1 MKTCRYSQVF
11 IVDLWCFMLIEMD
24 SELFCKRLKE
34 IRTQRKMT
42 QHDISEKTGIP
53 STSISHIEA
62 GSRKPSLE
70 NFYKL
75 IVVLNI
81 SADYILG
88 RSEEMSALGVDPLVS
103 TLQKLPEVERRMI
116 EKFIV
121 SLDHN

>member
-11 IVDLWCFMLIEMD
+11 VVDLWCFMLIEMD
-24 SELFCKRLKE
+24 SELFCARLKE

-42 QHDISEKTGIP
+42 QQDIAEKTGIP

-75 IVVLNI
+75 VVVLNV
-81 SADYILG
+81 SSDYLLG
-88 RSEEMSALGVDPLVS
+88 RTDQYSDLGIDPIAKSIQALPESEREMIQKFILS
-103 TLQKLPEVERRMI
+103 LQKA
-116 EKFIV
+116 
-121 SLDHN
+121 

>member
-24 SELFCKRLKE
+24 SELFCTRLKE

-42 QHDISEKTGIP
+42 QQDISEKTGIP

-75 IVVLNI
+75 VVVLNV
-81 SADYILG
+81 SSDYLLG
-88 RSEEMSALGVDPLVS
+88 RTDQYLDLGTDPIAKSIQALPETEREMIQKFILS
-103 TLQKLPEVERRMI
+103 LQK
-116 EKFIV
+116 
-121 SLDHN
+121 

>member
-11 IVDLWCFMLIEMD
+11 IVDLWCFILIEMD
-24 SELFCKRLKE
+24 SELFCARLKE

-42 QHDISEKTGIP
+42 QQDISDKTGIP

-75 IVVLNI
+75 VVVLNV
-81 SADYILG
+81 SADYLLG
-88 RSEEMSALGVDPLVS
+88 RTEHSADLGTDPIAKSIQELSESEREMIQKFILS
-103 TLQKLPEVERRMI
+103 LQKA
-116 EKFIV
+116 
-121 SLDHN
+121 

>member
-1 MKTCRYSQVF
+1 MQTCLNSQVY

-42 QHDISEKTGIP
+42 QQDIAEKTGIP

-75 IVVLNI
+75 IVVLNV
-81 SADYILG
+81 SGDYLLG
-88 RSEEMSALGVDPLVS
+88 RTAQYSDLSTDPISKSIQGLPESEREMIQKFILS
-103 TLQKLPEVERRMI
+103 LQK
-116 EKFIV
+116 
-121 SLDHN
+121 

>member
-1 MKTCRYSQVF
+1 MKTCLNSQVI

-34 IRTQRKMT
+34 IRAQRKMT
-42 QHDISEKTGIP
+42 QQDISEKTGIP

-75 IVVLNI
+75 IVVLNV
-81 SADYILG
+81 SGDYLLG
-88 RSEEMSALGVDPLVS
+88 RTDQYSDLGTDPLS
-103 TLQKLPEVERRMI
+103 KSIQGLPESEREII
-116 EKFIV
+116 EKFILSLV
-121 SLDHN
+121 S

>member
-1 MKTCRYSQVF
+1 MK
-11 IVDLWCFMLIEMD
+11 LELD
-24 SELFCKRLKE
+24 SNDFKIRLKE
-34 IRTQRKMT
+34 VRKTRKLTQQELAEKM
-42 QHDISEKTGIP
+42 GIP
-53 STSISHIEA
+53 VTSIAHFES

-88 RSEEMSALGVDPLVS
+88 RSEEMGALGVDPIIS
-103 TLQKLPEVERRMI
+103 TLQNLPEIERKMI

-121 SLDHN
+121 SLGHH

>member
-1 MKTCRYSQVF
+1 MQTCLNSQVY

-42 QHDISEKTGIP
+42 QQDIAEKTGIP

-75 IVVLNI
+75 IVVLNV
-81 SADYILG
+81 SGDYLLG
-88 RSEEMSALGVDPLVS
+88 RTDQYSDLGTDPIS
-103 TLQKLPEVERRMI
+103 KSIQGLPESEREII
-116 EKFIV
+116 EKFIL
-121 SLDHN
+121 SLRS

>member
-1 MKTCRYSQVF
+1 
-11 IVDLWCFMLIEMD
+11 MLIEMD

-42 QHDISEKTGIP
+42 QQDISEKTGIP

-75 IVVLNI
+75 AVVLNV
-81 SADYILG
+81 SADYLLG
-88 RSEEMSALGVDPLVS
+88 RTDQYSDLGTDPIS
-103 TLQKLPEVERRMI
+103 KSIQGLPESEREMI
-116 EKFIV
+116 EKFIL
-121 SLDHN
+121 SLLS

>member
-24 SELFCKRLKE
+24 PELFCKRLKE

-75 IVVLNI
+75 VVVLNV
-81 SADYILG
+81 SADYLLG
-88 RSEEMSALGVDPLVS
+88 RTEHFSDLGTDPIAKSIQELPESEREMIQKFILS
-103 TLQKLPEVERRMI
+103 LQKA
-116 EKFIV
+116 
-121 SLDHN
+121 

>member
-1 MKTCRYSQVF
+1 MRTCLNSQVC

-42 QHDISEKTGIP
+42 QQDIAEKTGIP

-75 IVVLNI
+75 IVVLNV
-81 SADYILG
+81 SGDYLLG
-88 RSEEMSALGVDPLVS
+88 RIEQYSDLGTDPIS
-103 TLQKLPEVERRMI
+103 KSIQGLPESEREMI
-116 EKFIV
+116 EKFIL
-121 SLDHN
+121 SLQK

>member
-1 MKTCRYSQVF
+1 MQTCLNSQVY

-42 QHDISEKTGIP
+42 QQDIAEKTGIP

-75 IVVLNI
+75 IVVLNV
-81 SADYILG
+81 SGDYLLG
-88 RSEEMSALGVDPLVS
+88 RTEQYSDLGTDPIS
-103 TLQKLPEVERRMI
+103 KSIQGLPESEREMI
-116 EKFIV
+116 EKFIL
-121 SLDHN
+121 SLQK

>member
-1 MKTCRYSQVF
+1 MLACLNSQVY

-42 QHDISEKTGIP
+42 QQDISEKTGIP

-75 IVVLNI
+75 IVVLNV
-81 SADYILG
+81 SGDYLLG
-88 RSEEMSALGVDPLVS
+88 RTDQYSDLGTDPLS
-103 TLQKLPEVERRMI
+103 KSIQGLPESEREII
-116 EKFIV
+116 EKFILSLV
-121 SLDHN
+121 S

>member
-75 IVVLNI
+75 IVVLNV
-81 SADYILG
+81 SADYLLG
-88 RSEEMSALGVDPLVS
+88 RTDQYSYLGTDPISKSIQGLPESEREMIQKFILS
-103 TLQKLPEVERRMI
+103 LQK
-116 EKFIV
+116 
-121 SLDHN
+121 

>member
-1 MKTCRYSQVF
+1 MRTCLNSQVC

-42 QHDISEKTGIP
+42 QQDIAEKTGIP

-75 IVVLNI
+75 IVVLNV
-81 SADYILG
+81 SGDYLLG
-88 RSEEMSALGVDPLVS
+88 RTEQYSDLGTDPIS
-103 TLQKLPEVERRMI
+103 KSIQGLPESEREMI
-116 EKFIV
+116 EKFIL
-121 SLDHN
+121 SLQK

>member
-1 MKTCRYSQVF
+1 MK
-11 IVDLWCFMLIEMD
+11 LELD
-24 SELFCKRLKE
+24 SNDFKIRLKE
-34 IRTQRKMT
+34 VRKTRKLTQQELAEKM
-42 QHDISEKTGIP
+42 GIP
-53 STSISHIEA
+53 VTSIAHFES

-88 RSEEMSALGVDPLVS
+88 RSEEMGALGVDPIIS
-103 TLQKLPEVERRMI
+103 TLQNLPEIKRKMI

-121 SLDHN
+121 SLGHH

>member
-1 MKTCRYSQVF
+1 MKTCLYSQVF

-24 SELFCKRLKE
+24 SELFCARLKE

-42 QHDISEKTGIP
+42 QQDISDKTGIP
-53 STSISHIEA
+53 ATSISHIEA

-88 RSEEMSALGVDPLVS
+88 RSKDMSALGVDPLVS

>member
-1 MKTCRYSQVF
+1 MKTCLYSQVF

-24 SELFCKRLKE
+24 SELFCARLKE

-42 QHDISEKTGIP
+42 QQDISEKTGIP

-75 IVVLNI
+75 VVVLNV
-81 SADYILG
+81 SADYLLG
-88 RSEEMSALGVDPLVS
+88 RTERSADPGTDPIAKSIQELPESEREMIQKFILS
-103 TLQKLPEVERRMI
+103 LQKA
-116 EKFIV
+116 
-121 SLDHN
+121 